1 MRGDVVVRDA
11 VSEDAERLVEIY
23 RPYVE
28 TTAITFEYDVPT
40 VGEFRGRMERT
51 MEKYPYLVAEMDGY
65 VVGYAYAGRF
75 VGRAAYDWS
84 VETTIYLDRGMRGRG
99 IGRRLYG
106 ALEEALKDMGVLNLN
121 ACIAY
126 PEKEDEYLT
135 AQQRGVP
142 CAPGLQAGGRVPPLR
157 L

>member
-11 VSEDAERLVEIY
+11 VPEDAERLVEIY

-84 VETTIYLDRGMRGRG
+84 V
-99 IGRRLYG
+99 RRQFISTAGCAAG
-106 ALEEALKDMGVLNLN
+106 A
-121 ACIAY
+121 
-126 PEKEDEYLT
+126 
-135 AQQRGVP
+135 
-142 CAPGLQAGGRVPPLR
+142 
-157 L
+157 

>member
-51 MEKYPYLVAEMDGY
+51 MEKYPYLVAEMDDAALDCGLWA
-65 VVGYAYAGRF
+65 VRPMTGRWRRQFISTAGC
-75 VGRAAYDWS
+75 AA
-84 VETTIYLDRGMRGRG
+84 
-99 IGRRLYG
+99 G
-106 ALEEALKDMGVLNLN
+106 A
-121 ACIAY
+121 
-126 PEKEDEYLT
+126 
-135 AQQRGVP
+135 
-142 CAPGLQAGGRVPPLR
+142 
-157 L
+157 

>member
-11 VSEDAERLVEIY
+11 VPEDAERLVEIY
-23 RPYVE
+23 RHYVE

-40 VGEFRGRMERT
+40 VGEFRERMERT

-65 VVGYAYAGRF
+65 VVGYACAGRF

-135 AQQRGVP
+135 RSWWESSAS
-142 CAPGLQAGGRVPPLR
+142 AAINSAAATT
-157 L
+157 